1 MTTTARPRR
10 PARSPLRERSLPAH
24 TLLARVLLTHREL
37 EARELMDDPAC
48 NPAALER
55 TYSHFR
61 VVNALVSRWR
71 RVYTS
76 RLRPLLSPTLPTSL
90 LDIGSGGGDVPRAF
104 ARWAARDGLLL
115 EITAIDPDPRAEAF
129 AAAQPP
135 VPGLTFLAAS
145 SSDLVRAGARFDVV
159 TSNHLLHHLDPADR
173 DALLADS
180 EALARRLV
188 VHNDI
193 ARSPVAYSAYLV
205 GTLPWRR
212 TRPDATFIHD
222 DGLLSIRRSYRRG
235 ELAATVPPGWR
246 VRSQFPYRL
255 LLMHD
260 AGQSGTEARPGAASR
275 PGTEAGPRA

>member
-10 PARSPLRERSLPAH
+10 PAAPLPGAP
-24 TLLARVLLTHREL
+24 TGCARALLTHREL
-37 EARELMDDPAC
+37 DARELMDDPAC
-48 NPAALER
+48 NLAALER
-55 TYSHFR
+55 TYRHFR

-71 RVYTS
+71 RIYTS

-90 LDIGSGGGDVPRAF
+90 LDIGSGGGDVPRAI

-135 VPGLTFLAAS
+135 VPGLTFTATS

-159 TSNHLLHHLDPADR
+159 TSNHLLHHLDPGER

-193 ARSPVAYSAYLV
+193 ARSPVAYGAYLV

-212 TRPDATFIHD
+212 RRPDATFIHD
-222 DGLLSIRRSYRRG
+222 DGLLSIRRSYRRR
-235 ELAATVPPGWR
+235 ELAAAVPPRWSVTG
-246 VRSQFPYRL
+246 QFPYRL
-255 LLMHD
+255 LLLYD
-260 AGQSGTEARPGAASR
+260 AGGSPAGVGENEADR
-275 PGTEAGPRA
+275 RA